1 MAVTNP
7 SRDPRLVGYTAV
19 TVMLAIGALVFGKPA
34 VFMCAAPFAVAVIRG
49 VRDRAP
55 LDTQLRF
62 DADEYSLL
70 EGDEV
75 RVTATFRRRPE
86 HVAYVHVVLTTS
98 WEAVDPEELQW
109 VIPPGDAEVEVA
121 FTVRPTA
128 WGRLSL
134 GSFVLELNTPG
145 GLTVWEVHGELPSSF
160 RVLPPPERVRE
171 LLPPPISHSLL
182 GQHPSRVVGDGFDFA
197 ELRPYSH
204 GDRLRDIN
212 WRASARFDSL
222 QVNRRHP
229 ERNGDVILLLDTFTH
244 VAGAHSAA
252 LQAVIGRAA
261 RAAWS
266 IAQLHL
272 MSQDRVG
279 LATRGRYTRQL
290 PTAGGDRARY
300 TLLEAML
307 DIGGEV
313 ADGRVTD
320 GYAQRLRI
328 PPTALVVALTPLIDQ
343 RMTRD
348 LLALRGAGRTV
359 VVVVVDTMDLLPEP
373 TSLAEQ
379 QSYRLFGA
387 QLRLQRER
395 LAADGMPVTVWGKD
409 GSLAQVV
416 GALRHLQ
423 RGRLVRR

>member
-1 MAVTNP
+1 MAVTRP
-7 SRDPRLVGYTAV
+7 SRDPRLVGYAAV
-19 TVMLAIGALVFGKPA
+19 TIMLSIGALVFGKPA
-34 VFMCAAPFAVAVIRG
+34 VFVCAVPFAAAVIRG
-49 VRDRAP
+49 TRDRVP
-55 LDTQLRF
+55 LDMNLRF
-62 DADEYSLL
+62 EAEEYSLL

-75 RVTATFRRRPE
+75 RVTATFTRRP
-86 HVAYVHVVLTTS
+86 HQVAYVHVLLTES
-98 WEAVDPEELQW
+98 WEAVEPDELHW
-109 VIPPGDAEVEVA
+109 VIPPGSPDVA
-121 FTVRPTA
+121 VDFTVRPTS
-128 WGRLSL
+128 WGRLTL
-134 GSFVLELNTPG
+134 GSVVLELSARG
-145 GLTVWEVHGELPSSF
+145 GLTTWEVHGELPSAF

-171 LLPPPISHSLL
+171 LLPPPVSHALL

-204 GDRLRDIN
+204 GDRIRDIN

-229 ERNGDVILLLDTFTH
+229 ERNGDVILLLDTFTD
-244 VAGAHSAA
+244 VAGKHSAA
-252 LQAVIGRAA
+252 LQAVLGRAA

-279 LATRGRYTRQL
+279 LVTRGRYTRQL
-290 PTAGGDRARY
+290 PTSGGDRARY
-300 TLLEAML
+300 ALLEAML
-307 DIGGEV
+307 DVGGEV
-313 ADGRVTD
+313 ADGRGGT
-320 GYAQRLRI
+320 GATQRMRI

-359 VVVVVDTMDLLPEP
+359 VVVVVDTIDLLPEP
-373 TSLAEQ
+373 TTVAEQ

-387 QLRLQRER
+387 QLELQRER
-395 LAADGMPVTVWGKD
+395 LAADGIPVTVWGKD
-409 GSLAQVV
+409 GSLSQVV
-416 GALRHLQ
+416 AALRHLQ